1 MNENATPK
9 KWKMML
15 VSWAFV
21 YPVINVLFFFLFP
34 IIQDLPQLLKTL
46 ILTIILI
53 PLMGI
58 MIPKLHKRFWNWIV
72 K

>member
-1 MNENATPK
+1 MNENTTPK
-9 KWKMML
+9 KWKMTL

-46 ILTIILI
+46 ILTVILI